1 MEQMMVNSREHVAL
15 SAYLNLLE
23 RKGFT
28 KTELRQREVIIL
40 KLIPWIE
47 SIHCDGNAFRDAVDQ
62 LFKNLDKSLWFSYLP
77 VIREFFSFWIDD
89 IKAIVA
95 MNQDNAFGANL
106 IKWRPG
112 ETELKDLWGSLD
124 KHTLTKLEMQPLE
137 EYEKVLRGN
146 GVEDF
151 VISACKK
158 LAKLLLILL
167 RNAPHKQP
175 VAYRHALDAN
185 LTLFSSNEAY
195 KVTLKVG
202 REFYYFWKNG
212 VHVIDSPQPTL
223 AYAA

>member
-1 MEQMMVNSREHVAL
+1 MSNSREHVAL

-28 KTELRQREVIIL
+28 KIELRQREVIIL

-47 SIHCDGNAFRDAVDQ
+47 NIHCDGNAFRGAVDK
-62 LFKNLDKSLWFSYLP
+62 LFQSLDKSLWFSYLS

-89 IKAIVA
+89 IKAIIA

-106 IKWRPG
+106 VKWKPV
-112 ETELKDLWGSLD
+112 ETELKDLWNSLD
-124 KHTLTKLEMQPLE
+124 AHALTQLEMQPLV
-137 EYEKVLRGN
+137 EYEKVLRVN
-146 GVEDF
+146 GVEEF
-151 VISACKK
+151 VVNACKK
-158 LAKLLLILL
+158 LVKLLLILL

-202 REFYYFWKNG
+202 REFYYFWKG
-212 VHVIDSPQPTL
+212 DVHADDFAQPAL

>member
-1 MEQMMVNSREHVAL
+1 MSKSREHIAL

-28 KTELRQREVIIL
+28 NVELRQREVIIL

-47 SIHCDGNAFRDAVDQ
+47 NIHCNGNAFRDAVDQ
-62 LFKNLDKSLWFSYLP
+62 LFKTLEKPLWFSYLP
-77 VIREFFSFWIDD
+77 VIREFFSFWVDD
-89 IKAIVA
+89 IKAVIA
-95 MNQDNAFGANL
+95 MNQDNVFGANL
-106 IKWRPG
+106 IKWKPG
-112 ETELKDLWGSLD
+112 ETELKGLWGSLD
-124 KHTLTKLEMQPLE
+124 KHTLTRSEMQPLD

-146 GVEDF
+146 GVEEF
-151 VISACKK
+151 VVNTCKK

-195 KVTLKVG
+195 KVSLKVG
-202 REFYYFWKNG
+202 REFYYFWKG
-212 VHVIDSPQPTL
+212 DVHTTDFEQPAL

>member
-1 MEQMMVNSREHVAL
+1 MSNNREHVAL

-28 KTELRQREVIIL
+28 KAELRQREVIIL

-47 SIHCDGNAFRDAVDQ
+47 NIHCDGNAFRDAVDS
-62 LFKNLDKSLWFSYLP
+62 LFQTLDKSLWFSYLS

-106 IKWRPG
+106 VKWKPV
-112 ETELKDLWGSLD
+112 ETELKDLWNSLD
-124 KHTLTKLEMQPLE
+124 KHTLTKLEMQPLD

-146 GVEDF
+146 GVEEF
-151 VISACKK
+151 VVNACKK
-158 LAKLLLILL
+158 LVKLLLILL

-202 REFYYFWKNG
+202 REFYYFWKND
-212 VHVIDSPQPTL
+212 VHTGNFTQPAL

>member
-1 MEQMMVNSREHVAL
+1 MVNSREHVAL

-28 KTELRQREVIIL
+28 KIELRQREVIIL

-47 SIHCDGNAFRDAVDQ
+47 KIHCDGNAFRDAVDQ
-62 LFKNLDKSLWFSYLP
+62 LFKNLDKLLWFSYLP
-77 VIREFFSFWIDD
+77 VLREFFSFWIDD

-95 MNQDNAFGANL
+95 MSQDNAFGANL
-106 IKWRPG
+106 IKWKPV
-112 ETELKDLWGSLD
+112 ESDLKDLWNSLD
-124 KHTLTKLEMQPLE
+124 KHTLTKVEMLPLD

-151 VISACKK
+151 VVNACKK

-202 REFYYFWKNG
+202 REFYYFWKSG
-212 VHVIDSPQPTL
+212 VHIVDPAQPQL

>member
-1 MEQMMVNSREHVAL
+1 MSKNREHVAL

-28 KTELRQREVIIL
+28 KIELRQREVIIL
-40 KLIPWIE
+40 KLIPLIE
-47 SIHCDGNAFRDAVDQ
+47 NIHCDGNAFRDAVDT
-62 LFKNLDKSLWFSYLP
+62 LFQSLDKSLWFSYLS

-106 IKWRPG
+106 VKWKPV
-112 ETELKDLWGSLD
+112 ETELKDLWNSLD
-124 KHTLTKLEMQPLE
+124 KHTLTKLEMQPLD

-151 VISACKK
+151 VVTACKK
-158 LAKLLLILL
+158 LVKLLLLLL

-202 REFYYFWKNG
+202 REFYYFWKSD
-212 VHVIDSPQPTL
+212 VHAADLAQPVL

>member
-1 MEQMMVNSREHVAL
+1 MSRNREHVAL

-23 RKGFT
+23 RKGFN
-28 KTELRQREVIIL
+28 KMELRQREVIIL

-47 SIHCDGNAFRDAVDQ
+47 NIHCDGNAFRDAVDQ
-62 LFKNLDKSLWFSYLP
+62 LFKTVEKSLWVSYLP

-106 IKWRPG
+106 VKWKPV
-112 ETELKDLWGSLD
+112 ETELKDLWSSLD
-124 KHTLTKLEMQPLE
+124 KHTLTKAEMQPLA
-137 EYEKVLRGN
+137 EYEKVLRSN
-146 GVEDF
+146 GVEEF
-151 VISACKK
+151 VVNACKK

-167 RNAPHKQP
+167 RSAPHKQP

-202 REFYYFWKNG
+202 REFYYFWKG
-212 VHVIDSPQPTL
+212 DVHATDL
-223 AYAA
+223 AHPELAFAA

>member
-1 MEQMMVNSREHVAL
+1 MNKSREHVAL

-28 KTELRQREVIIL
+28 KVELRQREVIIL

-47 SIHCDGNAFRDAVDQ
+47 NIHCDGNAFRDAVEQ
-62 LFKNLDKSLWFSYLP
+62 LFKNLDKSMWFSYLP

-89 IKAIVA
+89 IKAVVA

-106 IKWRPG
+106 MKWKPG
-112 ETELKDLWGSLD
+112 ETELKNLWESLD
-124 KHTLTKLEMQPLE
+124 KHTLTKSEMQPLE

-146 GVEDF
+146 GVEEF
-151 VISACKK
+151 AVSACKK

-167 RNAPHKQP
+167 RSAPHKQP
-175 VAYRHALDAN
+175 VAYRHAVDAN

-195 KVTLKVG
+195 KVILKVG
-202 REFYYFWKNG
+202 REFYYFWKGDVNAADLDQH
-212 VHVIDSPQPTL
+212 VH
-223 AYAA
+223 A

>member
-1 MEQMMVNSREHVAL
+1 MNKSREHVAL

-28 KTELRQREVIIL
+28 KIELRQREVIIL

-47 SIHCDGNAFRDAVDQ
+47 NIHCDGNAFRDAVDQ
-62 LFKNLDKSLWFSYLP
+62 LFKNLEKSLWVSYLP

-89 IKAIVA
+89 IKAVIA

-106 IKWRPG
+106 IKWKPG
-112 ETELKDLWGSLD
+112 ETELKDLWSSLD
-124 KHTLTKLEMQPLE
+124 KHTLTTLEMQPLD
-137 EYEKVLRGN
+137 EYEKVLRSN

-151 VISACKK
+151 VVNACKK
-158 LAKLLLILL
+158 LVKLLLILL

-185 LTLFSSNEAY
+185 LHLFSSNEAY

-202 REFYYFWKNG
+202 REFYYFWKSG
-212 VHVIDSPQPTL
+212 VHAADFAKQHL

>member
-1 MEQMMVNSREHVAL
+1 MSKNREHIAL

-23 RKGFT
+23 RKGFN
-28 KTELRQREVIIL
+28 KMELRQREVIIL

-47 SIHCDGNAFRDAVDQ
+47 NIHCDGNAFRDAVDQ
-62 LFKNLDKSLWFSYLP
+62 LFKTVEKSLWVSYLP

-106 IKWRPG
+106 VKWKPV
-112 ETELKDLWGSLD
+112 ETELKDLWSSLD
-124 KHTLTKLEMQPLE
+124 KHTLTKAEMQPLA
-137 EYEKVLRGN
+137 EYEKVLRSN
-146 GVEDF
+146 GVEEF
-151 VISACKK
+151 VVNACKK

-167 RNAPHKQP
+167 RSAPHKQP

-202 REFYYFWKNG
+202 REFYYFWKG
-212 VHVIDSPQPTL
+212 DVHATDLTQPEL
-223 AYAA
+223 AFAA

>member
-1 MEQMMVNSREHVAL
+1 MSKNREHSAL

-28 KTELRQREVIIL
+28 KIELRQREVIIL
-40 KLIPWIE
+40 KLIPLIE
-47 SIHCDGNAFRDAVDQ
+47 NIHCDGNAFRDAVDT
-62 LFKNLDKSLWFSYLP
+62 LFQSLDKSLWFSYLS
-77 VIREFFSFWIDD
+77 VIREFYSFWIDD

-106 IKWRPG
+106 VKWKPV
-112 ETELKDLWGSLD
+112 ETELKDLWNSLD
-124 KHTLTKLEMQPLE
+124 SHTLTKLEMQPLD
-137 EYEKVLRGN
+137 EYEKVLRRN

-151 VISACKK
+151 VVNACKK
-158 LAKLLLILL
+158 LVKLLLLLL

-202 REFYYFWKNG
+202 REFYYFWKRD
-212 VHVIDSPQPTL
+212 VHANDLNKLEL
-223 AYAA
+223 AIAA

>member
-1 MEQMMVNSREHVAL
+1 MSGSREHVAL

-28 KTELRQREVIIL
+28 KAELRQREVIIL

-47 SIHCDGNAFRDAVDQ
+47 KIHCDGNAFRDAVDQ
-62 LFKNLDKSLWFSYLP
+62 LFKSLDKSLWFSYLP

-106 IKWRPG
+106 VKWKPV
-112 ETELKDLWGSLD
+112 ETELKDLWNSLD
-124 KHTLTKLEMQPLE
+124 KHTLTHSEMQPLE
-137 EYEKVLRGN
+137 EYEKVLRSN
-146 GVEDF
+146 GVEEF
-151 VISACKK
+151 VVTACKK

-202 REFYYFWKNG
+202 REFYYFWKSQVNTANLA
-212 VHVIDSPQPTL
+212 QPTL

>member
-1 MEQMMVNSREHVAL
+1 MMSSNREHVAL
-15 SAYLNLLE
+15 SAYLNLLK

-28 KTELRQREVIIL
+28 KAELRQREVIIL

-47 SIHCDGNAFRDAVDQ
+47 TIHCDGYTFRDAVDH
-62 LFKNLDKSLWFSYLP
+62 LFKDLDKSLLFSYLP
-77 VIREFFSFWIDD
+77 VIREYFSFWIDD

-106 IKWRPG
+106 VKWKPG
-112 ETELKDLWGSLD
+112 EIELKELWRSLD
-124 KHTLTKLEMQPLE
+124 HQILTKLETQPLE
-137 EYEKVLRGN
+137 EYEKVLRSS

-151 VISACKK
+151 FINACKK

-185 LTLFSSNEAY
+185 LALFSSNEAY

-202 REFYYFWKNG
+202 REFYYFWKGDVNATNL
-212 VHVIDSPQPTL
+212 VLPTL

>member
-1 MEQMMVNSREHVAL
+1 MSRNREHVAL

-23 RKGFT
+23 RKGFN
-28 KTELRQREVIIL
+28 KMELRQREVIIL

-47 SIHCDGNAFRDAVDQ
+47 NIHCDGNAFRDAVDQ
-62 LFKNLDKSLWFSYLP
+62 LFKTVEKSLWVSYLP

-106 IKWRPG
+106 VKWKPV
-112 ETELKDLWGSLD
+112 ETELKDLWSSLD
-124 KHTLTKLEMQPLE
+124 KHTLTKAEMQPLA
-137 EYEKVLRGN
+137 EYEKVLRSN
-146 GVEDF
+146 GVEEF
-151 VISACKK
+151 VVNACKK

-167 RNAPHKQP
+167 RSAPHKQP

-202 REFYYFWKNG
+202 REFYYFWKG
-212 VHVIDSPQPTL
+212 DVHATDLTQPEL
-223 AYAA
+223 AFAA

>member
-1 MEQMMVNSREHVAL
+1 MSKNREHVAL

-28 KTELRQREVIIL
+28 KIELRQREVIIL
-40 KLIPWIE
+40 KLIPLIE
-47 SIHCDGNAFRDAVDQ
+47 SIHCDGNAFRNAVDT
-62 LFKNLDKSLWFSYLP
+62 LFQSLDKSLWFTYLS

-106 IKWRPG
+106 VKWKPV
-112 ETELKDLWGSLD
+112 ETELKDLWNSLD
-124 KHTLTKLEMQPLE
+124 AHTLTKLEMQPLV

-151 VISACKK
+151 VVNACKK
-158 LAKLLLILL
+158 LVKLLLILL

-202 REFYYFWKNG
+202 REFYYFWKNDI
-212 VHVIDSPQPTL
+212 HATDLSQPEL